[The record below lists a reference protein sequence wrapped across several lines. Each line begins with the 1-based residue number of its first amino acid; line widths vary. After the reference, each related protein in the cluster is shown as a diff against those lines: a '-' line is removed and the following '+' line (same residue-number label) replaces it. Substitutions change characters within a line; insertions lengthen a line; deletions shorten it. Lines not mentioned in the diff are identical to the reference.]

1 MAQQIINLGSAADDG
16 TGDKPRSAGAKLNA
30 MFTENYRTLDR
41 QRTPRII
48 TDGDSISVLM
58 SGYSGRSPLFW
69 AASLYPFPFTHD
81 GSVDNFGVGSTFSN
95 AANGLLTPSRIAARS
110 ARIAA
115 CRAAGE
121 AVIVISQ
128 CGTNDIG
135 ITGAGVGDDNAA
147 GSIIANYQAW
157 WNTCRDAGANFGVI
171 MAIPPAGGSD
181 ATRARKT
188 LAANHAL
195 NEWCRRNRHEL
206 AFCDTQMALG
216 TDAGETFLPAGGTV
230 GATGSVMFDTLH
242 PSARGAYLQ
251 GKILG
256 PILQRLCGIRRSLLT
271 MAGDI
276 FVRSATPLT
285 VRGNVLGR
293 QGRFFDTGG
302 TTSQVTLSGGGGV
315 TGVANWPSA
324 KLFSN
329 YPPLSGT
336 MSGTMA
342 VTITQDAWPVALNES
357 GRSDVLTTKL
367 TFSGTP
373 TSDGL
378 ISWGSTVNSNLPDFA
393 DGPYDAESVL
403 WAALLAGFGP
413 PNVSTVF
420 SSSGRAWGGGANV
433 SDIVTMDGLMQIINP
448 NPLVGT
454 ANPSNMSC
462 NTSMNFKANV
472 PVSGSLYIYGQ
483 ALIQNPPL
491 PTPTTV

>member
-1 MAQQIINLGSAADDG
+1 MAQTLIN
-16 TGDKPRSAGAKLNA
+16 TTAGAGDSGKVGGDKLNA
-30 MFTENYRTLDR
+30 MMTEQYRFLDR
-41 QRTPRII
+41 HKPARIL
-48 TDGDSISVLM
+48 TDGDSIGVLM

-81 GSVDNFGVGSTFSN
+81 ASVDNFGVGSTFTN
-95 AANGLLTPSRIAARS
+95 AANGLLTPSRTAARS
-110 ARIAA
+110 ARITA
-115 CRAAGE
+115 CRANGE

-135 ITGAGVGDDNAA
+135 VTGAGAGDDNGV
-147 GSIIANYQAW
+147 GSVIANYQAW
-157 WNTCRDAGANFGVI
+157 WLTCRDAGANFGII
-171 MAIPPAGGSD
+171 MAIPPSGGAD
-181 ATRARKT
+181 ATRARKI
-188 LAANHAL
+188 LAINHAL
-195 NEWCRRNRHEL
+195 SEWCRRNRQEL
-206 AFCDTQMALG
+206 TFCDTQMALG

-251 GKILG
+251 GRILG
-256 PILQRLCGIRRSLLT
+256 PIMQRLLGTRRSILT
-271 MAGDI
+271 MAGDQ
-276 FVRSATPLT
+276 FSKGSTPT
-285 VRGNVLGR
+285 SVRGNVLGR
-293 QGRFFDTGG
+293 QGRYFDIGG

-324 KLFSN
+324 KLFGT

-342 VTITQDAWPVALNES
+342 VAITQEAWPVALNES

-378 ISWGSTVNSNLPDFA
+378 ISWGATVNSNLPDFA
-393 DGPYDAESVL
+393 DGPYDVESVL
-403 WAALLAGFGP
+403 WAAQLAGFGP
-413 PNVSTVF
+413 PNVSTVV
-420 SSSGRAWGGGANV
+420 SSGGRAWGGGANV

-448 NPLVGT
+448 NPLVAT

-472 PVSGSLYIYGQ
+472 PVSGALYIYGQ
-483 ALIQNPPL
+483 AMIQNPAL
-491 PTPTTV
+491 PSPT

>member
-1 MAQQIINLGSAADDG
+1 MAQQLISTTAGAGDTG
-16 TGDKPRSAGAKLNA
+16 KVGGDKINA
-30 MFTENYRTLDR
+30 MMTEQYRFLDR
-41 QRTPRII
+41 HRAPRII

-81 GSVDNFGVGSTFSN
+81 GSVDNFGVGSTFST

-128 CGTNDIG
+128 CGTNDVG
-135 ITGAGVGDDNAA
+135 VTGSSLADDNVA
-147 GSIIANYQAW
+147 GSLVANYQAW

-195 NEWCRRNRHEL
+195 SEWCRRNKHEL

-216 TDAGETFLPAGGTV
+216 TDVGETFLPAGGTV
-230 GATGSVMFDTLH
+230 GTTGSVMFDVLH
-242 PSARGAYLQ
+242 PGSRGAYLQ

-256 PILQRLCGIRRSLLT
+256 PIMQRLCGIRRSLLT
-271 MAGDI
+271 MAGDL

-293 QGRFFDTGG
+293 QGRFFDIGG
-302 TTSQVTLSGGGGV
+302 TTAQVTLSGGSGV

-324 KLFSN
+324 KLFTN

-342 VTITQDAWPVALNES
+342 VAITQDVWPVALNES
-357 GRSDVLTTKL
+357 GRTDVMTTKL

-378 ISWGSTVNSNLPDFA
+378 ISWGGTVTSNLPDFA
-393 DGPYDAESVL
+393 DGPYDVESVL
-403 WAALLAGFGP
+403 WAAQLAGFGP
-413 PNVSTVF
+413 PNVSAVF
-420 SSSGRAWGGGANV
+420 SSSGRSWGGGSNV
-433 SDIVTMDGLMQIINP
+433 SDVGTMDGLMQIINP
-448 NPLVGT
+448 NPLVAV
-454 ANPSNMSC
+454 ANPANMSV

-483 ALIQNPPL
+483 AMIQNPAL
-491 PTPTTV
+491 PAPTTV